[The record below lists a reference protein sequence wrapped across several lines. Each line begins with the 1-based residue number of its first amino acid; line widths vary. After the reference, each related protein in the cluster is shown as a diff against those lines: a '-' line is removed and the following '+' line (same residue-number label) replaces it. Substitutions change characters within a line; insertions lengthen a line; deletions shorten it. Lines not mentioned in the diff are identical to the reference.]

1 MSTLPST
8 DTKTKQ
14 PASVYTVMLFLSMLF
29 MLLAVIAMLI
39 EYQRYAPEFW
49 ETKTAQPQETSFIVP
64 ADECHLA

>member
-1 MSTLPST
+1 M
-8 DTKTKQ
+8 
-14 PASVYTVMLFLSMLF
+14 MLFLSMLF
-29 MLLAVIAMLI
+29 MLLAVIAMWI